1 VRQRQLDGG
10 QRPPGAADRE
20 VRVQRIR
27 ATARRGDATSAV
39 AGATL
44 LEMSEI
50 DVSPDELAGRLDE
63 GWQLV
68 DVRTDDER
76 AAARI
81 AGDVH
86 IALDQL
92 TARADEVADRPVV
105 FYCRVG
111 NRSTLAAQAFR
122 ASGFDAHSLAGG
134 IEAYEAAG
142 LPVERG

>member
-1 VRQRQLDGG
+1 MDVEPHDV
-10 QRPPGAADRE
+10 GAR
-20 VRVQRIR
+20 
-27 ATARRGDATSAV
+27 
-39 AGATL
+39 
-44 LEMSEI
+44 LE
-50 DVSPDELAGRLDE
+50 A

-76 AAARI
+76 TEVRI

-92 TARADEVADRPVV
+92 TARAGELAADRPVI

-111 NRSTLAAQAFR
+111 NRSALAADAFR
-122 ASGFDAHSLAGG
+122 ASGLDAHNLAGG
-134 IEAYEAAG
+134 IEAWEAEG